1 MHVHVPQ
8 YDVCL
13 GSYKI
18 QGENVK
24 TIASYMHVVF
34 KIFVS
39 VLRRDRLTP
48 CMIFTENAS
57 TVVKTAQKA

>member
-13 GSYKI
+13 GSYEI
-18 QGENVK
+18 PGENVK

-34 KIFVS
+34 KIYVS
-39 VLRRDRLTP
+39 MSRRNRLTP

-57 TVVKTAQKA
+57 TV